1 MRGLGESPAI
11 SVIIT
16 TFNRANFL
24 PETIDSIL
32 AQSFQNFELI
42 VVDDG
47 STDNTREAVRRY
59 GSRVQ
64 YIYQPNRGPAAARN
78 FGVQHAKGPWI
89 AFQDSDDLSLPD
101 HLESLYIY
109 AQNFSA
115 CGMVFGNGA
124 YLDGP
129 EHNRKTIIP
138 SKKSR
143 RLEERGVGLADLFE
157 KSIVRL
163 QASMISKTAYESV
176 GGMDESL
183 RICHDLDLFF
193 RLFMR
198 YSVGYLNRVVF
209 LYRKHEGNITRDDEL
224 RLTENI
230 KVIEKLLHDYPR
242 ARDLLGSNSVAR
254 RLGYRYYRLAKGRWR
269 RNDHKAAFEALEKA
283 IALRPFDLKYRF
295 YLFQWGRLAQ
305 TGRSYGV

>member
-1 MRGLGESPAI
+1 MSSASETPGV
-11 SVIIT
+11 SVVIA

-24 PETIDSIL
+24 SETIDSIL
-32 AQSFQNFELI
+32 AQSFQDFELI

-47 STDNTREAVRRY
+47 SSDNTREVVERY

-64 YIYQPNRGPAAARN
+64 YLHQPNRGPSAARN
-78 FGVQHAKGPWI
+78 FGVAHARAPWI

-109 AQNFSA
+109 AQKFPA
-115 CGMVFGNGA
+115 CAVVFGNGG
-124 YLDGP
+124 YLEGP
-129 EHNRKTIIP
+129 EHNRRTIIP
-138 SKKSR
+138 PKKSK

-157 KSIVRL
+157 KSIMRL
-163 QASMISKTAYESV
+163 QASMIARTAYESV

-193 RLFMR
+193 RLFMS
-198 YSVGYLNRVVF
+198 YSVGYLDRVLF

-230 KVIEKLLHDYPR
+230 KVIEKLFHDYPR
-242 ARDLLGSNSVAR
+242 ARDLLGHNLVAR

-269 RNDHKAAFEALEKA
+269 RNDHRAAFQALDAA
-283 IALRPFDLKYRF
+283 IVLRPFDFKYRF
-295 YLFQWGRLAQ
+295 YRFQWGRIAQ